1 MEKHGIKQRTQTAQ
15 GMVEF
20 ALILPVLLLIVLGIL
35 AFGHLFFVYSATAS
49 ASREAAR
56 YGSAV
61 GLSEN
66 SKLRFKDCIAIRAAA
81 IRVGQFAGVEEGD
94 ITITYD
100 DGDGTTIATC
110 PVGSADISLLNS
122 TRDVKLGDRITVHI
136 ATNYQSIVPIV
147 NIPTFPIKSHSSR
160 TILRN
165 VEVGTAPVAQN
176 PGGSSKKNSK
186 VIIVEDNPDPSAI
199 NEEVSVKVKVE
210 LDGAGSDI
218 PTGNVTISAPGV
230 SCGNVPLDV
239 FGYASCK
246 MTFTEAGIKTITA
259 TYNGDTNFN
268 GASATAEHTVKYP
281 TKLTVSVS
289 PDTATNP
296 GQPLTITVS
305 VEPNPAPA
313 GGVTLPPITGGIS
326 VTFADDTEVSEC
338 AGITAPGGTCV
349 FTPLTGQN
357 YLFKASYPG
366 DGFFNSS
373 VGEKS
378 HTVNSNLISSTTLQ
392 LQSGEIVVGTKAKIY
407 FIVNKEPPATTPIS
421 GSVTVTDQL
430 TGRSCIGNVSTGYCE
445 MVFETAGNHNLRA
458 RLNSDS
464 NYMPSESTLVAYR
477 VDKAPTK
484 IIATTNTSTVDKT
497 KAVFNWTIVRPDGT
511 PFDGG
516 ATFTGNMKIT
526 TTSTAVPAINKTVNV
541 TDFTYAH
548 QFTKSGTVKVKLEYA
563 GDSNYLDSST
573 EIEHVVEYNCV
584 QYANLEFT
592 ESEEGSKV
600 YVQLNKPAENL
611 TIEKI
616 EFDWPKDPTG
626 EDSYLQKVQFDP
638 SNKQNNNTYLWN
650 GFDFTPIRTYAP
662 GDLYS
667 VCASGSGCDEVW
679 KALSNLNQVLL
690 IERNEKEHILTFF
703 LSRGLVQNDPYKLK
717 IFFTNDA
724 CYAFEADYQRTNK

>member
-1 MEKHGIKQRTQTAQ
+1 MEKHGNKQRTQTAQ

-66 SKLRFKDCIAIRAAA
+66 SKLRFQDCVAIRAAA
-81 IRVGQFAGVEEGD
+81 IRVGSFAGVEEGD

-100 DGDGTTIATC
+100 DGNGTIIATC
-110 PVGSADISLLNS
+110 PVGSSTISLLNAN
-122 TRDVKLGDRITVHI
+122 RDVKLGDRITVHI
-136 ATNYQSIVPIV
+136 ATDYQSIVPIV
-147 NIPTFPIKSHSSR
+147 NIPPFPIKSHSSR

-165 VEVGTAPVAQN
+165 VEVGTAPVEQN
-176 PGGSSKKNSK
+176 PGGSSKKGSK
-186 VIIVEDNPDPSAI
+186 VMIVEHDPNPSAI

-210 LDGAGSDI
+210 LDGAGSDV
-218 PTGNVTISAPGV
+218 PTGTVTISAPGV
-230 SCGNVPLDV
+230 SCGNVTLDV

-246 MTFTEAGIKTITA
+246 MTFTEAGVKTITA
-259 TYNGDTNFN
+259 TYNGDSNFN
-268 GASATAEHTVKYP
+268 GASIATDHIVKYP

-289 PDTATNP
+289 PDTITDP

-313 GGVTLPPITGGIS
+313 PGVTLPSITGDIS
-326 VTFADDTEVSEC
+326 ITFADGTEVSEC

-366 DGFFNSS
+366 DSFFNSS

-378 HTVNSNLISSTTLQ
+378 HTVNSNLFANITLQ
-392 LQSGEIVVGTKAKIY
+392 PQSGEIVVGTKTKIY
-407 FIVNKEPPATTPIS
+407 FTVEKIPPATTPIS

-445 MVFETAGNHNLRA
+445 MVFETAGDRNLRA

-477 VDKAPTK
+477 VSKAPTK
-484 IIATTNTSTVDKT
+484 IIATTNTSTAGKT

-526 TTSTAVPAINKTVNV
+526 TVSTAEPAINATVTV
-541 TDFTYAH
+541 TNFTYAH

-563 GDSNYLDSST
+563 GDSNYLGSST
-573 EIEHVVEYNCV
+573 EIEHVVDYDCV
-584 QYANLEFT
+584 KYASMNFE
-592 ESEEGSKV
+592 ESEDGSKV
-600 YVQLNKPAENL
+600 YVQLNKPSQDL

-616 EFDWPKDPTG
+616 EFNWPKDLTG
-626 EDSYLQKVQFDP
+626 EDSYLQKIQFDP
-638 SNKQNNNTYLWN
+638 SNKQSNNTYLWS
-650 GFDFTPIRTYAP
+650 GFDFTPIKTYAP
-662 GDLYS
+662 GQPFT
-667 VCASGSGCDEVW
+667 VCASDTVCNEVW
-679 KALSNLNQVLL
+679 KALSNLNDVLL
-690 IERNEKEHILTFF
+690 LKRNEKEHILTFF
-703 LSRGLVQNDPYKLK
+703 LSRGLVQTVPYEIK
-717 IFFTNDA
+717 IYFTNDT
-724 CYAFEADYQRTNK
+724 CYAFEDDYQRPMK